1 MTQSQPQSSSP
12 TTIPDYLLIG
22 HFTADLW
29 PNDRTL
35 GGTVGYAART
45 ANAFGIQVAA
55 LTSAAANEPLL
66 DQMRDY
72 ADVLSLPAD
81 ATTTFENIYEPSGR
95 KQYVRGVA
103 SQINP
108 ADIPAAWLKAPL
120 VHLAPIAGEADTKIA
135 HQFKDAMVM
144 LTLQGWL
151 RHIGEDGLVSFK
163 RWLDVDT
170 LRAIDIMVYSEEDIV
185 QAPELEQAFIDNVE
199 HLFITRAERG
209 GTYYHNG
216 EAFEYSTPQVEL
228 VQPTGAGDVFAA
240 ALLASLPQLDYNM
253 LAVVRVAARLG
264 ATAVTRDG
272 LEGAPT
278 PQEVQQAL
286 AEARMYV

>member
-1 MTQSQPQSSSP
+1 LNETNSQMNPVE
-12 TTIPDYLLIG
+12 TTPDYLLIG

-29 PNDRTL
+29 PDGRTL

-45 ANAFGIQVAA
+45 AHAFGIKVAA
-55 LTSAAANEPLL
+55 LTSAAIGEPLL
-66 DQMRDY
+66 DEMRQY
-72 ADVLSLPAD
+72 AQLVSLPAD

-95 KQYVRGVA
+95 KQYVRGIA
-103 SQINP
+103 APINGS
-108 ADIPAAWLKAPL
+108 DIPAAWLKAPL
-120 VHLAPIAGEADTKIA
+120 VHFAPIAGEGDPKIA
-135 HQFKDAMVM
+135 HLFKNSMVM

-163 RWLDVDT
+163 RWFEADALN
-170 LRAIDIMVYSEEDIV
+170 AIDIMVYSEEDIV

-209 GTYYHNG
+209 GSYYHNG
-216 EAFEYSTPQVEL
+216 ERFEYATPQVEL

-240 ALLASLPQLDYNM
+240 ALLASLPELDYNM
-253 LAVVRVAARLG
+253 LAAARVAARLG

-286 AEARMYV
+286 AEARMHV

>member
-1 MTQSQPQSSSP
+1 MNQSQPLSSSP
-12 TTIPDYLLIG
+12 ATIPDYLLIG

-29 PNDRTL
+29 PDGRTL

-45 ANAFGIQVAA
+45 AHAFGINVAA
-55 LTSAAANEPLL
+55 LTSAANSEPLL
-66 DQMRDY
+66 DEMRLY
-72 ADVLSLPAD
+72 AEVVSLPAD
-81 ATTTFENIYEPSGR
+81 ATTTFENIYEPGGR

-103 SQINP
+103 AQINP
-108 ADIPAAWLKAPL
+108 SDIPAAWLKAPL
-120 VHLAPIAGEADTKIA
+120 VHLAPIAGEGDTQIA
-135 HQFKDAMVM
+135 HVFKDSMVL

-151 RHIGEDGLVSFK
+151 RNIGADGLVSFK
-163 RWLDVDT
+163 RWMDADT

-216 EAFEYSTPQVEL
+216 EPFEYSTPQVEL

-253 LAVVRVAARLG
+253 LAAVRVAARLG

-286 AEARMYV
+286 AEARLHV